1 MLIPWVWYPIVAF
14 SKRTLC
20 EPDCTAIESSPLNI
34 TLLVILMF
42 VPVTSK
48 PSVLKAKLADV
59 EYASMIASLTV
70 MLLPIN
76 WTFQAMG
83 LRDLKC
89 RREPFVVL
97 KLNS

>member
-1 MLIPWVWYPIVAF
+1 MTATSLIVMFETLAKDAWFWPREPMLIPWVWYPIVAF

-20 EPDCTAIESSPLNI
+20 EPDCTAIESSQLNI

-42 VPVTSK
+42 GPVTSK
-48 PSVLKAKLADV
+48 PSVLKGNFAVV

-76 WTFQAMG
+76 
-83 LRDLKC
+83 
-89 RREPFVVL
+89 
-97 KLNS
+97 